1 MTWLAPWAL
10 AAGALGMLG
19 VVAAHLL
26 TRQRPRALVL
36 ATARFLPAGML
47 EATTLQRV
55 PMDRWWMLLRLL
67 ILALLAAGAAQPVVT
82 GSRVPSRTA
91 LLLDRSLPVDA
102 QRRAL
107 STLASTDVVIAYD
120 SIAVLVG
127 PDVRPV
133 EAGGASL
140 SSAFGRLVRVRDSLA
155 AGARRLHVAI
165 ASEFRPGSLDPA
177 TEHLRMLVADS
188 IIVMPVVVAPETAR
202 IRGPVTVHAD
212 GNDPIAATALLLG
225 DSVALA
231 SAIIERGASLTRDD
245 SSAANAGATVFW
257 WPARVAKGEPKLQA
271 LTVGTHTWIAPM
283 ERDAASAAGTGH
295 AIGWW
300 ADGTIA
306 VRETRIGN
314 GCLLRLGASLPG
326 AGDHTLSLSAQA
338 WLAAVLTACDREPH
352 VAAPAPA
359 WLAPPP
365 ASTTSVS
372 ERSVLVS
379 SSAPW
384 LIATALCL
392 AAAELLLRW
401 RRRA

>member
-1 MTWLAPWAL
+1 MA
-10 AAGALGMLG
+10 
-19 VVAAHLL
+19 V
-26 TRQRPRALVL
+26 
-36 ATARFLPAGML
+36 
-47 EATTLQRV
+47 ATT
-55 PMDRWWMLLRLL
+55 
-67 ILALLAAGAAQPVVT
+67 
-82 GSRVPSRTA
+82 
-91 LLLDRSLPVDA
+91 
-102 QRRAL
+102 
-107 STLASTDVVIAYD
+107 
-120 SIAVLVG
+120 
-127 PDVRPV
+127 
-133 EAGGASL
+133 
-140 SSAFGRLVRVRDSLA
+140 
-155 AGARRLHVAI
+155 
-165 ASEFRPGSLDPA
+165 
-177 TEHLRMLVADS
+177 
-188 IIVMPVVVAPETAR
+188 
-202 IRGPVTVHAD
+202 
-212 GNDPIAATALLLG
+212 
-225 DSVALA
+225 
-231 SAIIERGASLTRDD
+231 IIERGASLTRDD

-283 ERDAASAAGTGH
+283 ERAAARAAGPGH

-314 GCLLRLGASLPG
+314 GCLLRLEASLPG

-352 VAAPAPA
+352 VAASAPA
-359 WLAPPP
+359 WLTPPP

-372 ERSVLVS
+372 ERSALVS